1 MVAGAAP
8 PASMIEGMAKLG
20 FDITHVYGL
29 TEVYGPAAV
38 AVKRDDWAAKSL
50 SEQARLN
57 GRQGVRYA
65 LQEGMTVLD
74 AESMAELPA
83 DGQTM
88 GEIMFRGNIVMKG
101 YLKNPKATAK
111 SFEGGWFHTG
121 DLAVMEPDRYVKIK
135 DRSKDIII
143 SGGENISSI
152 EVEDALYRHPAVMA
166 CAVVARPDPK
176 WGESPV
182 AYVETKADATVTAA
196 ELIAHCKN
204 LLDGY
209 KVPKEIRFEEIPK
222 TSTGTIQKFQLR
234 ERAKSASAFE

>member
-8 PASMIEGMAKLG
+8 PAAMIEGMAKLG

-29 TEVYGPAAV
+29 TEVYGPASV
-38 AVKRDDWAAKSL
+38 AVKRPHWAEQSL

-65 LQEGMTVLD
+65 LQERMTVLD
-74 AESMAELPA
+74 PATMAEVPA
-83 DGQTM
+83 DGETM

-101 YLKNPKATAK
+101 YLKNPKSTEK

-121 DLAVMEPDRYVKIK
+121 DLAVMESDRYVKIK

-182 AYVETKADATVTAA
+182 AYVETKADASVTAA
-196 ELIAHCKN
+196 ELIAHCKS
-204 LLDGY
+204 LLAGY
-209 KVPKEIRFEEIPK
+209 KVPKEIRFEPIPK
-222 TSTGTIQKFQLR
+222 TSTGKIQKFQLR
-234 ERAKSASAFE
+234 ERAKSASAIE